1 MIAHVR
7 KRRAVVGAVLGVARE
22 RHGGK
27 DRQMTLLC
35 TFGQRRIQ
43 RVFDE
48 SPCRR
53 LPLLR
58 VRTQVRKFCDRTE
71 KRTLT
76 PDRAGKPQRQTDLR
90 EQPKGLLLT
99 EMTYK
104 TILGILF

>member
-1 MIAHVR
+1 MFL
-7 KRRAVVGAVLGVARE
+7 RAVI
-22 RHGGK
+22 HGRSAFSKLCKQHQLAHAGSAA
-27 DRQMTLLC
+27 DQMQP
-35 TFGQRRIQ
+35 FGQRRIQ

-76 PDRAGKPQRQTDLR
+76 PDRAGKPQRQTDMR